1 MANDNRHVIAVADP
15 VELARMAAER
25 VIARISANA
34 GRAAICLT
42 GGSSPQQLYQLLASD
57 AYRSRIPWDHVHW
70 FIGDDRFVAADNPL
84 NNMAMARRL
93 FLDACAPEDTI
104 HPIPTDAANPE
115 DAAQR
120 YESELKSYYGSG
132 RLNPARPLFDLVL
145 MGVGPD
151 GHIASLFPGYPA
163 LDETERWVVGVPQAN
178 VEPFVPRVT
187 LTLPVLASCRE
198 MLFEAAG
205 ADKRAI
211 LTRVFDGE
219 DLPANRV
226 CAAGDTVWLIDQA
239 AMPEHFR
246 GR

>member
-1 MANDNRHVIAVADP
+1 MVNDNRHVIAVADP
-15 VELARMAAER
+15 AELAKVAAER
-25 VIARISANA
+25 LIARISANA
-34 GRAAICLT
+34 GGAAICLT
-42 GGSSPQQLYQLLASD
+42 GGSSPKQLYQLLATD

-70 FIGDDRFVAADNPL
+70 FIGDDRFVTADDPL

-93 FLDACAPEDTI
+93 FLDACAPDDNI
-104 HPIPTDAANPE
+104 HPIPTDAADPE
-115 DAAQR
+115 DAARR
-120 YESELKSYYGSG
+120 YERELQSYYGSS

-163 LDETERWVVGVPQAN
+163 LDETERWVVGVSEAN
-178 VEPFVPRVT
+178 VEPSVPRVT
-187 LTLPVLASCRE
+187 LTLPVLASCHE
-198 MLFEAAG
+198 MLFEVAG

-226 CAAGDTVWLIDQA
+226 CAGETVWLVDQA
-239 AMPEHFR
+239 ALPEHFR